1 MTRKRK
7 KKPLEQGE
15 IVSLL
20 WVDSAG
26 TPGWTGSILP
36 VSLQVQTV
44 GYLVADMEDRYI
56 IASSMGPSG
65 AAFHSPIHIP
75 KVSVTHFSRLSGK

>member
-1 MTRKRK
+1 MTRKR

-15 IVSLL
+15 IVSLS

-26 TPGWTGSILP
+26 TPGWTGNIIP

-56 IASSMGPSG
+56 IASSMGPTG

-75 KVSVTHFSRLSGK
+75 KVSVTYFSRLSEK